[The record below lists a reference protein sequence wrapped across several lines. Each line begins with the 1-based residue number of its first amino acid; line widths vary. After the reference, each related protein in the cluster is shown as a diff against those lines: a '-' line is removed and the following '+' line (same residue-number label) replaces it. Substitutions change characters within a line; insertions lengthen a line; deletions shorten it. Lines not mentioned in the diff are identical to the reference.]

1 LYKYKVNNDD
11 YVKSRKQLK
20 MDNNSFVGNDN
31 APGVAQGHENDNS
44 NEQNVNPGAIRK
56 STTQGL
62 LNALSNASGTQF
74 QSVEDAL
81 AFMARVGAQSTSGG
95 SAQPVV
101 EQKVQNNSGRVTT
114 NDLHERFNELQTNL
128 ARKEQALRERDL
140 DSDIQRSMGDRFDS
154 DLMDYALSKV
164 KSNIQWNQDGTY
176 AIVNQKGQERYGS
189 DGMPLTIQGL
199 VQEVAQ
205 GNPKL
210 LKQSNANSG
219 SGLRP
224 GQGQFTGAMD
234 EAVPDYSRDP
244 AAFNAWANKNGL
256 GKGVGLKGLTVS
268 ASVSNSSRKVL

>member
-1 LYKYKVNNDD
+1 
-11 YVKSRKQLK
+11 
-20 MDNNSFVGNDN
+20 MDNQNFVGNDV
-31 APGVAQGHENDNS
+31 APVTAQDSMSEAG
-44 NEQNVNPGAIRK
+44 EQNVNPGAIRK
-56 STTQGL
+56 STTQSL

-81 AFMARVGAQSTSGG
+81 AYMARVGAQSNNGG
-95 SAQPVV
+95 NAQPSG
-101 EQKVQNNSGRVTT
+101 QPKQQQSSNSRVTT
-114 NDLHERFNELQTNL
+114 NDLHEQFSKLQNDL
-128 ARKEQALRERDL
+128 AVKEQRLREKEL
-140 DSDIQRSMGDRFDS
+140 DSDIQRAMGDRFDS
-154 DLMDYALSKV
+154 DLVDYALNKV
-164 KSNIQWNQDGTY
+164 KNNIQWNDDGTY

-224 GQGQFTGAMD
+224 GQGSFTGAL
-234 EAVPDYSRDP
+234 EESIPDYSRDP

-256 GKGVGLKGLTVS
+256 GKGVGLKGLGVS
-268 ASVSNSSRKVL
+268 ASVSSSSRKVL